1 MADLR
6 QPEMGKVL
14 LGFTE
19 KYYEEKQILSMKYS
33 AKMMKIIK
41 RLRAHVIKLED
52 LLREKKI
59 YYVRWDLS

>member
-6 QPEMGKVL
+6 QPMGKVL